1 MIKKTKGN
9 ISFYQSEK
17 LANHSEIIHFFS
29 TRNMGVSKGVFE
41 SLNFGTHNGEGKNM
55 KRNLG
60 LLAKEFHL
68 DTSKFVIPKQTH
80 GDRICLVNESNYN
93 QVFENTDALITNIPS
108 LILAVKT
115 ADCVPILLFD
125 PIIKA
130 IGAVHSGWKG
140 TAQNIVGKSI
150 TAMIQNFGSNPA
162 DIIVAI
168 GPCIG
173 SENYEVGDEV
183 IQKIKLVLSD
193 HKMIF
198 NSEND
203 ISGKAHLDLTRA
215 NFQLI
220 IQTGIT
226 ENNIEISHLCTY
238 SKKDEFFS
246 ARRDG
251 NITGRMINGISIKS
265 FNGIKNSLY
274 QTPD

>member
-17 LANHSEIIHFFS
+17 LTNHSEIIHFFS

-41 SLNFGTHNGEGKNM
+41 SLNFGTHHGEEKNM
-55 KRNLG
+55 KMNLS

-68 DTSKFVIPKQTH
+68 EALKFVIPKQTH
-80 GDRICLVNESNYN
+80 GDRICLVNESNYS

-108 LILAVKT
+108 IILAVKT

-125 PIIKA
+125 PVMKA

-140 TAQNIVGKSI
+140 TAQNIVGK
-150 TAMIQNFGSNPA
+150 TVAAMIQNFGSNPA
-162 DIIVAI
+162 TIIAAI

-173 SENYEVGDEV
+173 SENYEVGEEV
-183 IQKIKLVLSD
+183 IQKTKLVLSD
-193 HKMIF
+193 NKMIF
-198 NSEND
+198 NFENA
-203 ISGKAHLDLTRA
+203 ISGKAFLDLTSA

-220 IQTGIT
+220 IQAGIA
-226 ENNIEISHLCTY
+226 ENNIETSHLCTF
-238 SKKDEFFS
+238 SMQDEFFS

-251 NITGRMINGISIKS
+251 FVTGRMINGICI
-265 FNGIKNSLY
+265 NRND
-274 QTPD
+274 T